1 MSETKQKVKVSEV
14 LKMLDEGLQRPEI
27 AEILDTPLS
36 VLQKTVF
43 QHPKLKGRKAK
54 KVYDIEVID
63 DTGEEI
69 TNQEEDFEVRET
81 EENAEEEII
90 NQEVDRETEENVEEV
105 AQSWDN

>member
-69 TNQEEDFEVRET
+69 TNQEEGITNQEEEIINQEVGRET
-81 EENAEEEII
+81 EENAEE
-90 NQEVDRETEENVEEV
+90 V

>member
-81 EENAEEEII
+81 EENAEE
-90 NQEVDRETEENVEEV
+90 V

>member
-90 NQEVDRETEENVEEV
+90 NQEVGRETEENAEEV

>member
-69 TNQEEDFEVRET
+69 TNQEEGIT
-81 EENAEEEII
+81 NQEEEII

>member
-63 DTGEEI
+63 DTEEEITNQEEEI
-69 TNQEEDFEVRET
+69 TNQEEDFEVRE
-81 EENAEEEII
+81 
-90 NQEVDRETEENVEEV
+90 VEENVEEV

>member
-63 DTGEEI
+63 DTEEEITNQEEEITNQEEEI
-69 TNQEEDFEVRET
+69 TNQEEDFEVRE
-81 EENAEEEII
+81 
-90 NQEVDRETEENVEEV
+90 VEENVEEV